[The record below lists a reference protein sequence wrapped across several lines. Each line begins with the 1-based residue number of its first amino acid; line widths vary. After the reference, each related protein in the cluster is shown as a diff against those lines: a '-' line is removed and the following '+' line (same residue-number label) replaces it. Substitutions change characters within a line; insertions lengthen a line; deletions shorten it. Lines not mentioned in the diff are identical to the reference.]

1 MNNQQMMQRDLAH
14 LWHPCTQ
21 MSDHERYP
29 LIPIKRGDGV
39 YLEDFDSKRYIDAI
53 SSWWTNILG
62 HGNPEIRDAIK
73 DQLDQIEHVIFAG
86 FSHQPAV
93 ELGEKLAALTPGN
106 LNKCF
111 FGENGSSAI
120 EIALKMSFHYWRNAG
135 KSNKT
140 KFVALKNGYHGETLG
155 ALAVGDVALFKETYA
170 PLLMEAILVD
180 SPDCYF
186 REPGE
191 SWQQYTERQFAAMEK
206 MLAERHQEIAA
217 VILEPLVQCA
227 TGMRMYHPVYLK
239 LLREACDRYGVHLI
253 ADEIA
258 VGFGRT
264 GTMFACNQADITPD
278 FLCLSKALTSG
289 FLPLSVVMTSDAVFN
304 AFYDSYESMRGFLH
318 SHSYTGNPLAC
329 RSACATI
336 DLLLRDNWL
345 EKNQHT
351 QKLLWDA
358 LEDLQDHPNVAELRQ
373 TGMIIALEVVKDKAS
388 KTPFDWRERRGLRMY
403 QHAQQH
409 GALIRPIGSVVYLM
423 PPYVIEDHQV
433 RQLAEIICS
442 GLEVMVRE

>member
-39 YLEDFDSKRYIDAI
+39 YLEDFDGKRYIDAI

-86 FSHQPAV
+86 FSHQPAI

-191 SWQQYTERQFAAMEK
+191 SWQQYSERQFAAMEN
-206 MLAERHQEIAA
+206 MLAERHGEIAA

-239 LLREACDRYGVHLI
+239 LLREACNRYGVHLI

-345 EKNQHT
+345 ERNQHT
-351 QKLLWDA
+351 QKRLWRA
-358 LEDLQDHPNVAELRQ
+358 LEEVQDHPNVAELRQ

-388 KTPFDWRERRGLRMY
+388 KTAFDWRERRGLRMY

-423 PPYVIEDHQV
+423 PPYVVSDEQIAT
-433 RQLAEIICS
+433 LAEIIKT
-442 GLEVMVRE
+442 GLPLMVQ

>member
-39 YLEDFDSKRYIDAI
+39 YLEDFDGKRYIDAI

-93 ELGEKLAALTPGN
+93 ELGEKLAALTSGN

-135 KSNKT
+135 KTNKT

-186 REPGE
+186 REAGE

-289 FLPLSVVMTSDAVFN
+289 FLPLSAVMTSDAVFN

-345 EKNQHT
+345 EKNQRT
-351 QKLLWDA
+351 QQLLRHA

-423 PPYVIEDHQV
+423 PPYVVSDEQIAT
-433 RQLAEIICS
+433 LAEIIKT
-442 GLEVMVRE
+442 GLPLMVQ